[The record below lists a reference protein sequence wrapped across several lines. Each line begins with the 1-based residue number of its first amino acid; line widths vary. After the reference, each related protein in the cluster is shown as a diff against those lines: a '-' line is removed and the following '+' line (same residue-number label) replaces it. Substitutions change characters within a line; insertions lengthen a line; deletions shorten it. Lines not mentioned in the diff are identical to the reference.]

1 MLSKVLQTV
10 RKANKATL
18 ERGRK
23 QSRKA
28 VAQGQGL
35 AQTTGATA
43 VELAQKAAT
52 VAKAGAES
60 HAVAS
65 SFAAVTA
72 AGLHMRDFAVN
83 LDWSTVD
90 PTKYLYAGTRG
101 ESRGM
106 TEAARVWEMI
116 PEQIRM
122 AGPEATA
129 DYLRGKD
136 LSHVVAHSEGGSNL
150 VGNVIWED
158 ASLNR
163 SRGATQMTPTEI
175 LAAETVSAS
184 EALQVALT
192 EMAENAVAGG
202 LAAVA
207 VSGTLAVLEEGLRFQ
222 RHEIDEREL
231 VHNIGQRVAVAG
243 LAGAAIAGLA
253 TGAAML
259 FPALLPVLAWIS
271 VPLAVLSLA
280 AYASRL
286 AIVGKGWYELWRDG
300 KELRPLDE
308 IRSALPV
315 ERAERLLADVGSRLV
330 RPGTGA
336 REL

>member
-1 MLSKVLQTV
+1 
-10 RKANKATL
+10 
-18 ERGRK
+18 
-23 QSRKA
+23 
-28 VAQGQGL
+28 
-35 AQTTGATA
+35 
-43 VELAQKAAT
+43 
-52 VAKAGAES
+52 
-60 HAVAS
+60 
-65 SFAAVTA
+65 
-72 AGLHMRDFAVN
+72 MRDFAVN

-271 VPLAVLSLA
+271 IPLAVLSLA

-336 REL
+336 LGKI